1 MHVMWVSPPGRGYKA
16 LNRRAAVADWY
27 YLGQASPHFQT
38 AVEQIFSLY
47 PQSISTFDILV
58 GALASGLEFFATTA
72 METKINRSAT
82 YSRFACIG
90 AGFSGIGI
98 GATLKRWYGI
108 TDIQVFEREAD
119 LGGTWFINKYPG
131 TYWDCS

>member
-1 MHVMWVSPPGRGYKA
+1 
-16 LNRRAAVADWY
+16 
-27 YLGQASPHFQT
+27 
-38 AVEQIFSLY
+38 
-47 PQSISTFDILV
+47 
-58 GALASGLEFFATTA
+58 
-72 METKINRSAT
+72 MENKTNRSAT

-108 TDIQVFEREAD
+108 TDIQIFEREAD

-131 TYWDCS
+131 TFWSCFINVLIFSFFTSNHYMLQDARAMFRLSYTATLSHPMRTGPGC